1 MRPPRTISIVGG
13 GHAAAQVVASL
24 REEGYDGRLVLFNA
38 EPQLPYHR
46 PPLSKDFLKSAEPQL
61 KLIRSQAFYQTAG
74 VDLAIGRSVTAI
86 DAGARRL
93 VLAGGTSHSF
103 DAVVLCTGA
112 RPRRPALE
120 GTHLRGV
127 MSLRNAE
134 DALGIRSRI
143 AAGSSV
149 VILGGGFIGLEI
161 SAVLSELGLSV
172 TIVEAADRVLAPA
185 VAPEIGR
192 FLEHLQRSWGV
203 DIRLNSGANRLL
215 GSDAV
220 EAVELADGEI
230 LPAEMVI
237 VAAGCDPNVDLAVAA
252 GLACA
257 DGVLVD
263 RSMRTSRLGILAAGD
278 CVRGP
283 RAGIAD
289 PIRLGSVQSAMEQ
302 ARIAARTVVAKAT
315 PDQAVPWF
323 WSDQRGTKLLMA
335 GLAAGATR
343 EVVRGNVEEG
353 RFSVFL
359 FKDEHLA
366 AIHSVNAASDHMAAR
381 RALAANLLITP
392 DQVRDPAFDLQA
404 WSQGDR
410 DGGRSIQ

>member
-38 EPQLPYHR
+38 ETQLPYHR

-61 KLIRSQAFYQTAG
+61 KLIRPQAFYQTAD

-93 VLAGGTSHSF
+93 VLAGGTSHGF

-172 TIVEAADRVLAPA
+172 TIVEAADRVLGRA

-203 DIRLNSGANRLL
+203 DIRLNSRANRLL

-220 EAVELADGEI
+220 EAVELANGEI

-237 VAAGCDPNVDLAVAA
+237 VAVGCDPNADLAIAA

-263 RSMRTSRLGILAAGD
+263 SSMRTSRLGILAAGD

-283 RAGIAD
+283 RSGIAD
-289 PIRLGSVQSAMEQ
+289 PIRLESVQSAMEQ
-302 ARIAARTVVAKAT
+302 ARIAARTLVAKAT
-315 PDQAVPWF
+315 PDHAVPWF

-343 EVVRGNVEEG
+343 EVVRGNIEEG

-359 FKDEHLA
+359 FKDGHVA
-366 AIHSVNAASDHMAAR
+366 AVHSVNAAGDHMAAR

-404 WSQGDR
+404 WSQGDKA
-410 DGGRSIQ
+410 GGRSIQ